1 MRNSPSKL
9 GRFGIFFINMNWIMI
24 TDNISPIINHS
35 LSYFFGYWFKF
46 HHENLYMEK
55 PPQIQVQN
63 PIWVVQFAR
72 YPKFYGLLDIEQI
85 ELPRLGFEPEFAV
98 LSPLAGAPVFICP

>member
-72 YPKFYGLLDIEQI
+72 YPKVYCILQFFHLLLEHQ
-85 ELPRLGFEPEFAV
+85 F
-98 LSPLAGAPVFICP
+98 LSVPLLLQQQDLQ